1 MACTSAV
8 LNGLANDCSS
18 SLGGVKRV
26 WISPYVDNAATVS
39 GDTVSITGNTT
50 NFKAYY
56 FRVGAASMTKTLNV
70 NAEAGSSYVST
81 VLSMSFSRMETK
93 KRIEMTALSL
103 GDLMVVVEDNNGKVW
118 FLGKDAP
125 VKATAGGGETGAAK
139 SDANRYNIELTDE
152 SLDYP
157 YELDAASVTA
167 IKSIDYPEN

>member
-1 MACTSAV
+1 MCRAYMKCY
-8 LNGLANDCSS
+8 GQ
-18 SLGGVKRV
+18 
-26 WISPYVDNAATVS
+26 
-39 GDTVSITGNTT
+39 
-50 NFKAYY
+50 NFPPLY
-56 FRVGAASMTKTLNV
+56 TC
-70 NAEAGSSYVST
+70 
-81 VLSMSFSRMETK
+81 
-93 KRIEMTALSL
+93 
-103 GDLMVVVEDNNGKVW
+103 DNNGKVW